1 MWWRISDAF
10 GVLLMAELSP
20 EKLMARLATGKP
32 IPAIVLLGTDPY
44 LRDLCRKNII
54 DACVPEAARDW
65 ALARVRGDS
74 QGWDEA
80 LERVQTM
87 PMLAPRQVIIV
98 EDADLIEQLGD
109 GSRDEIIEALGKYLE
124 SPAPF
129 SVLLI
134 EAAAL
139 DRRQKFYKHLAEK
152 ALLVELTIGT
162 ESAASFAAQMAKD
175 LGVEIDKPA
184 AALLAEILNGE
195 PARIRVE
202 IDKLAAYAHDRGRI
216 AQADVEA
223 LVVAA
228 RKNTVWQLADMLA
241 TRERAAAFEF
251 LDNLLREGEEPV
263 RLVGALAWRY
273 RKLVEARG
281 LPRTMVGWQAAK
293 QLGMNPNDA
302 EAAIRNAH
310 RVSKSELLAGLAALA
325 EADSQ
330 LKSSNPN
337 PRAFMEF
344 LIARLTSSATS
355 AAPAV

>member
-1 MWWRISDAF
+1 
-10 GVLLMAELSP
+10 MAEVSP
-20 EKLMARLATGKP
+20 EKLIARLASGKP
-32 IPAIVLLGTDPY
+32 VPAVVLIGTDIY
-44 LRDLCRKNII
+44 LRDLCRKQIVE
-54 DACVPEAARDW
+54 ACVPAGAREW
-65 ALARVRGDS
+65 AVARIRGDGE
-74 QGWDEA
+74 GWDEA

-98 EDADLIEQLGD
+98 EDAELIEKLGED
-109 GSRDEIIEALGKYLE
+109 SRDEILGALGKYLD
-124 SPAPF
+124 SPAVF

-134 EAAAL
+134 EAEAL
-139 DRRQKFYKHLAEK
+139 DRRQRFYKLLAEK

-162 ESAASFAAQMAKD
+162 ESAASLAAQMAKD
-175 LGVEIDKPA
+175 SGVEIDRA
-184 AALLAEILNGE
+184 AATLLADILNGE
-195 PARIRVE
+195 PARIRIE
-202 IDKLAAYAHDRGRI
+202 IDKLAAYAQERAKI
-216 AQADVEA
+216 VTTDVEA

-241 TRERAAAFEF
+241 TRERSAAFAF

-281 LPRTMVGWQAAK
+281 LPRTMTGWQAAK
-293 QLGMNPNDA
+293 QLGMSPNDA

-310 RVSKSELLAGLAALA
+310 RVSKAELLAGLVALA
-325 EADSQ
+325 DADSQ

-344 LIARLTSSATS
+344 LIARLTSSAPPAVS
-355 AAPAV
+355 AA

>member
-1 MWWRISDAF
+1 
-10 GVLLMAELSP
+10 MAEVSP
-20 EKLMARLATGKP
+20 EKLIARLASGKP
-32 IPAIVLLGTDPY
+32 IPAVALLGTDPY
-44 LRDLCRKNII
+44 LRDLCRKQIVE
-54 DACVPEAARDW
+54 ACVPEGAREW
-65 ALARVRGDS
+65 ALGRVRGDAE
-74 QGWDEA
+74 GWDEA

-98 EDADLIEQLGD
+98 EDAELIEKLGD
-109 GSRDEIIEALGKYLE
+109 DSRDEIIGALGKYLE

-139 DRRQKFYKHLAEK
+139 DRRQKFYKLLAEK
-152 ALLVELTIGT
+152 ALLVELTIGS
-162 ESAASFAAQMAKD
+162 ESAASLAAQMAKD
-175 LGVEIDKPA
+175 LGVEIDRA
-184 AALLAEILNGE
+184 AASLLAEILNGE
-195 PARIRVE
+195 PARIRIE
-202 IDKLAAYAHDRGRI
+202 IDKLAAYAQERGRI
-216 AQADVEA
+216 GVKDVEA

-241 TRERAAAFEF
+241 TRERAAALAF

-281 LPRTMVGWQAAK
+281 LPRTMTGWQAAK

-310 RVSKSELLAGLAALA
+310 RVSKAELLAGLVALA
-325 EADSQ
+325 DADSQ

-344 LIARLTSSATS
+344 LIARLTSSASS
-355 AAPAV
+355 AVPAA

>member
-1 MWWRISDAF
+1 
-10 GVLLMAELSP
+10 MAEVSP
-20 EKLMARLATGKP
+20 EKLITKLAGGKA
-32 IPAIVLLGTDPY
+32 IPAVVLLGTDIY
-44 LRDLCRKNII
+44 LRDLCRKQIVE
-54 DACVPEAARDW
+54 ACVPAGAREW
-65 ALARVRGDS
+65 AVARIRGDGE
-74 QGWDEA
+74 GWDEA

-98 EDADLIEQLGD
+98 EDADLIEKLGD
-109 GSRDEIIEALGKYLE
+109 DSRDEILGALSKYLD
-124 SPAPF
+124 SPASF

-134 EAAAL
+134 EAEAL
-139 DRRQKFYKHLAEK
+139 DRRQRFYKLLAEK
-152 ALLVELTIGT
+152 ALLVELTIGS
-162 ESAASFAAQMAKD
+162 ESAASLAEQMAKES
-175 LGVEIDKPA
+175 GVEIDRA
-184 AALLAEILNGE
+184 AATLLADILNGE
-195 PARIRVE
+195 PARIRIE
-202 IDKLAAYAHDRGRI
+202 IDKLAAYAQERGKI
-216 AQADVEA
+216 VTSDVEA

-241 TRERAAAFEF
+241 TRERAAAFAF

-281 LPRTMVGWQAAK
+281 LPRTMTGWQAAK

-310 RVSKSELLAGLAALA
+310 RVSKAELLAGLVALA
-325 EADSQ
+325 DADSQ

-344 LIARLTSSATS
+344 LIARLTSSVPSAVS
-355 AAPAV
+355 AA